1 MDWMW
6 MAILVI
12 LCTAY
17 AYVKL
22 LEHLSVFTIN
32 LAANFEPVY
41 GMILAAVLL
50 GETDDLSLG
59 FYLGSAMIV
68 ICVLVHSWMLKRD
81 AGQTIYFFVRVVYG
95 CTEPILK
102 VAMNDSHTM
111 FFAAPVLADLA

>member
-1 MDWMW
+1 

-17 AYVKL
+17 AYVAYVKL
-22 LEHLSVFTIN
+22 LENLSVFTIN

-59 FYLGSAMIV
+59 FYIGSAMIV

-81 AGQTIYFFVRVVYG
+81 AGQAIYIFVRVVYG
-95 CTEPILK
+95 FTEPILK